1 MSCEGVD
8 RIMKAQIGSFG
19 IARELPRLQRYARTL
34 TRDEHAAEDLV
45 HDTLLRAHDKRD
57 TFRPGSDP
65 TPWLLAI
72 MRNLFVSG
80 WRKSATERKGH
91 DRVAAEPG
99 EPAPPSQEHSLRLRA
114 VAEAFDQLSD
124 EHREV
129 LHLVVIEG
137 QSYRQAADMLDI
149 PVGTLISRLSRARA
163 ALRARERLPR
173 GNRPGLRLVESGR

>member
-1 MSCEGVD
+1 MSCEGVY
-8 RIMKAQIGSFG
+8 RIMKGQFGSFG

-91 DRVAAEPG
+91 DRVAAETG

-114 VAEAFDQLSD
+114 VAEAQATRANALQS
-124 EHREV
+124 R
-129 LHLVVIEG
+129 IEA
-137 QSYRQAADMLDI
+137 QQAVDRAVAQASM
-149 PVGTLISRLSRARA
+149 RRAR
-163 ALRARERLPR
+163 LP
-173 GNRPGLRLVESGR
+173 SS